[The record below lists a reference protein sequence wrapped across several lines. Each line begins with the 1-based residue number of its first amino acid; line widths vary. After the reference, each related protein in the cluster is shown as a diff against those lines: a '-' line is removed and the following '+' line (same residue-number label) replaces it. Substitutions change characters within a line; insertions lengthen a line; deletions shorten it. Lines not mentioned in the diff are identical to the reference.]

1 MPQVKK
7 TRTRHDPQ
15 GRPQRQP
22 RRAPPS
28 RSRQTGASSGASS
41 GWSMKLGA
49 WAHARM
55 RQVDYDPR
63 LRAGLGIA
71 AATLVGLV
79 FVAVM
84 VASGMARDIGQG
96 IATAAAGAARSAGLA
111 VDGVDVQARG
121 GFALTDLQRA
131 EAADVAAIEANTV
144 MFSLNPADV
153 RDRVMSLP
161 WVESVTVR
169 RLWPDRVQILI
180 EPRPAVAVWQ
190 HGGTLAF
197 FDARGR
203 LLTPASAG
211 SARGFALVIG
221 PGAPQAAPALFQALG
236 ERPQIARRTAY
247 ATRVGGRRW
256 TLALRNGTQVL
267 LPETGAGAA
276 LDRLASLQDS
286 HRLLDRPLARID
298 LRADGR
304 LFIRKGAEAPASTAT
319 GGV

>member
-1 MPQVKK
+1 VPQVNK
-7 TRTRHDPQ
+7 TRARKDPK
-15 GRPQRQP
+15 GRPLRQP
-22 RRAPPS
+22 RRAAPQ
-28 RSRQTGASSGASS
+28 RGRQAGAAS
-41 GWSMKLGA
+41 GWTMKLGA

-63 LRAGLGIA
+63 LRAALTAVA
-71 AATLVGLV
+71 AVAVGVV
-79 FVAVM
+79 FLAVM

-111 VDGVDVQARG
+111 VEGVDVQAKG

-131 EAADVAAIEANTV
+131 EAVDVAGIEAQTV
-144 MFSLNPADV
+144 MFALKPAEV

-190 HGGTLAF
+190 KGGTLAF

-203 LLTPASAG
+203 LLAPASAEA
-211 SARGFALVIG
+211 ARGFALVIG
-221 PGAPQAAPALFQALG
+221 EGAPQAAPALFEALAD
-236 ERPQIARRTAY
+236 RPSIARRIAY

-256 TLALRNGTQVL
+256 TLSLRSGTEVL

-276 LDRLASLQDS
+276 LDRLASLQGS

-304 LFIRKGAEAPASTAT
+304 LILRQGAEAPESTTT